1 MGMVRRISALA
12 LIVAL
17 SLIGIPL
24 PAHAAGEESPP
35 LTING
40 HLLSQVLSRT
50 AFGDPIPL
58 AGLFGQETGQ
68 INGVASDREG
78 KPLAEHTVR
87 ATRVFTLANTATEA
101 TQSAGTTTTD
111 AAGQFSFMGLQA
123 SDYIVEVL
131 SGEEVVAR
139 ASVTLAE
146 GAMQASGISVAPP
159 AAEPESEPGWW
170 SRQSTPRKVLLG
182 VGIFFGAIF
191 VYGIACTTSGSC
203 TG

>member
-1 MGMVRRISALA
+1 MGMVRRSSALA

-58 AGLFGQETGQ
+58 AGLLGQETGQ
-68 INGVASDREG
+68 INGVASDQEG
-78 KPLAEHTVR
+78 KPLAEHAVR
-87 ATRVFTLANTATEA
+87 ATRVLTLANSATEA

-111 AAGQFSFMGLQA
+111 AAGQFSFIGLQA

-139 ASVTLAE
+139 ASVPLAE

-159 AAEPESEPGWW
+159 AAEPESEPDWW
-170 SRQSTPRKVLLG
+170 SRQSTPRKVLIG
-182 VGIFFGAIF
+182 VGIFF
-191 VYGIACTTSGSC
+191 
-203 TG
+203 